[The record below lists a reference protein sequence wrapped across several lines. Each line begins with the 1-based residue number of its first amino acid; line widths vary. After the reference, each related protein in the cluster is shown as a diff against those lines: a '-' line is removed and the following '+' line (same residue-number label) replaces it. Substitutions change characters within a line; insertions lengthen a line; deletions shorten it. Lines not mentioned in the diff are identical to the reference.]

1 MPSPI
6 LVADD
11 NSSVRALLI
20 RLIRRAQPN
29 AHIVEAESGQ
39 ATLDRCRQQH
49 PTLVLLDHGLPDING
64 FMVLQEL
71 KAQPDAPYIIVVTGD
86 PSLEH
91 EALVRGA
98 DEVWLKPMDVSLLL
112 QHLSTLLP
120 HN

>member
-1 MPSPI
+1 MPSSI

-29 AHIVEAESGQ
+29 ALIVEAESGQ
-39 ATLDRCRQQH
+39 STLDHCRRQH
-49 PTLVLLDHGLPDING
+49 PSLVLLDHGLPDING
-64 FMVLQEL
+64 FAVLQEL

-86 PSLEH
+86 PALED

-98 DEVWLKPMDVSLLL
+98 DEVWLKPMDVALLL
-112 QHLSTLLP
+112 QHLVTLLP
-120 HN
+120 HS

>member
-20 RLIRRAQPN
+20 RLIRRTQPDAQ
-29 AHIVEAESGQ
+29 IVEAASGQ
-39 ATLDRCRQQH
+39 DTLEHCRRQH
-49 PTLVLLDHGLPDING
+49 PTLVLLDHGLPDISG
-64 FMVLQEL
+64 FTVLQEL
-71 KAQPDAPYIIVVTGD
+71 KGQPDAPYIIVVTGD
-86 PSLEH
+86 PSLEG
-91 EALVRGA
+91 EALARGA

-112 QHLSTLLP
+112 QHLATLLH